1 MALISYRFGFD
12 GQLLKRG
19 FWLYVWQVQCD
30 GKTFVYVGR
39 TGDSSSFNAASPF
52 SRVSSHL
59 NLRSNAR
66 ANALVRNLR
75 AAGIEPSECV
85 YQFYGIGPIFPEAVD
100 PSEHILI
107 RDKIAPVEAAL
118 ADELRKR
125 GHWVLG
131 NHACRR
137 PLDSALLQSVLDVLP
152 EDLLSP
158 ESNDDWKEMESS

>member
-1 MALISYRFGFD
+1 MALRSYKFGFD

-19 FWLYVWQVQCD
+19 FWLYVWRVRCN

-59 NLRSNAR
+59 ELRPGAR
-66 ANALVRNLR
+66 ANALVRDLR

-118 ADELRKR
+118 ANELRKR
-125 GHWVLG
+125 GHRVLG

-137 PLDSALLQSVLDVLP
+137 PLDPALLQSVLAVLP
-152 EDLLSP
+152 EDVLSP
-158 ESNDDWKEMESS
+158 ESNDDCKKTESS

>member
-1 MALISYRFGFD
+1 MASPTNSGPGAVRPQ
-12 GQLLKRG
+12 GQ
-19 FWLYVWQVQCD
+19 QD
-30 GKTFVYVGR
+30 GKTLVYVGR
-39 TGDSSSFNAASPF
+39 TGDSSSSNAASPF

-59 NLRSNAR
+59 DLQPSAR

-85 YQFYGIGPIFPEAVD
+85 YQFYGVGPIFPEAVD

-107 RDKIAPVEAAL
+107 RDKMAPVEAAL

-125 GHWVLG
+125 GHVVLG

-137 PLDSALLQSVLDVLP
+137 PLDPALLQSVLAVLP

-158 ESNDDWKEMESS
+158 ECNNDWKEMESS